1 MTLIS
6 VVNIVYFLC
15 SIFLVRG
22 QHWLVVDPLGHCQDG
37 AKYFPHNLIA
47 GRSLL
52 PVLLGIQLFQN
63 NLTGTTTKIPEHVQH
78 LTFYVMSTPDN
89 TASGNYWTTM
99 EDWPKNTMTSWYLQE
114 DGTLKPTKPA
124 QTVTK
129 PSLSL
134 ASSSSS
140 SSSYSYD
147 PTNPTP
153 TNGGNNLLMSCG
165 PLDQRSIENRS
176 DVVVFTSDALA
187 APLAITGELEV
198 VLYVSTKNVNDTDF
212 AVRLSDVHP
221 DGTSQLVQY
230 GIQRMRWRLSWDQ
243 KVPIPMVPN
252 VVYKIRVSLWNTSF
266 VFPTHH
272 RLRLSISSSNH
283 PRFEAN
289 PNTGVPLSMEDG
301 TTIIAQ
307 NTVYHDATYPSNI
320 R

>member
-1 MTLIS
+1 
-6 VVNIVYFLC
+6 
-15 SIFLVRG
+15 
-22 QHWLVVDPLGHCQDG
+22 
-37 AKYFPHNLIA
+37 
-47 GRSLL
+47 
-52 PVLLGIQLFQN
+52 
-63 NLTGTTTKIPEHVQH
+63 
-78 LTFYVMSTPDN
+78 MSTPDN
-89 TASGNYWTTM
+89 TVNGNYWTTM
-99 EDWPKNTMTSWYLQE
+99 EDWPIKKITSWYLQG
-114 DGTLKPTKPA
+114 DGSLKPTKPA
-124 QTVTK
+124 KSAKSAQSAQSAQSAKPATE

-134 ASSSSS
+134 TSS

-165 PLDQRSIENRS
+165 PLDQRLIENRS
-176 DVVVFTSDALA
+176 DVIVFTSDALA
-187 APLAITGELEV
+187 APLAITGELDVE
-198 VLYVSTKNVNDTDF
+198 LYVSTKNVNDTDF

-221 DGTSQLVQY
+221 DGTSQLVQD

-243 KVPIPMVPN
+243 KVPIPMRPN

-266 VFPTHH
+266 VFPTNH

-320 R
+320 RYITCFYFLSFFTIIGLLV